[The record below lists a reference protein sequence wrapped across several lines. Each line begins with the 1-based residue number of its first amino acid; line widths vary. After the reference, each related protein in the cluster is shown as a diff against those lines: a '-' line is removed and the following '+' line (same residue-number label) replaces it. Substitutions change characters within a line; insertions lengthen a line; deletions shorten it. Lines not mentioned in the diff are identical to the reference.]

1 MVGVILNQDEA
12 PAPSV
17 LLEDLE
23 APDAVFEPAKLKRVG
38 SVHHGSTGRVK
49 GKVGPRE
56 VLQEIVSVLGRTF
69 VVPRG
74 VPSFVSQ

>member
-1 MVGVILNQDEA
+1 LNQEEA
-12 PAPSV
+12 PSPNV

-23 APDAVFEPAKLKRVG
+23 APDAVFEPARVKWVG
-38 SVHHGSTGRVK
+38 SVLHGSTGRVK

-56 VLQEIVSVLGRTF
+56 VLQEIVSVLGRTS
-69 VVPRG
+69 VVPKG